1 MEEIGTNIRL
11 LRKTK
16 NITQEEL
23 ANALHISYQAI
34 SKWENGSSQPD
45 IALLPAIA
53 NYFGVSLDELFGFK
67 LQAMTNKERFIRF
80 MADTGVLSVGEFTL
94 RAGDKCNYYIN
105 SENFCTNAQIAKLG
119 EFFAD
124 CIRENH
130 IEFDCIVGMA
140 YHGISFASATA
151 IALYQKY
158 GITTNFCHDRKV
170 NDSRGRMVC
179 GHMPQAG
186 ERIIVID
193 DLVSSGRTLTERL
206 DHLVSETKANIAAIL
221 VIAQKEPGASLLE
234 KNHKTRVLSV
244 INDEDIS
251 CALRDGII

>member
-23 ANALHISYQAI
+23 ANALHISYQAV
-34 SKWENGSSQPD
+34 SKWENNSSQPD

-53 NYFGVSLDELFGFK
+53 NYFGTSIDELFGFK

-80 MADTGVLSVGEFTL
+80 MADTGVLIFGDFTL
-94 RAGDKCNYYIN
+94 KAGGHSNYYIN
-105 SENFCTNAQIAKLG
+105 SENFCTSAQITKLG

-130 IEFDCIVGMA
+130 IAFDCIVGMA
-140 YHGISFASATA
+140 YHGISFAAATA

-158 GITTNFCHDRKV
+158 GITVNFCHDRKV
-170 NDSRGRMVC
+170 KDSRGRMFC
-179 GHMPQAG
+179 GHMPEAE
-186 ERIIVID
+186 ERVVIID
-193 DLVSSGRTLTERL
+193 DLVSSGQTLNERIEFL
-206 DHLVSETKANIAAIL
+206 IEQTKISIAAIL
-221 VIAQKEPGASLLE
+221 VIAQKEAGAMLLE
-234 KNHKTRVLSV
+234 KNYKTKVLSV
-244 INDEDIS
+244 IHDEDII

>member
-53 NYFGVSLDELFGFK
+53 NYFGVSIDELFGFK

-94 RAGDKCNYYIN
+94 RAGDKC
-105 SENFCTNAQIAKLG
+105 NAQIAKLG

>member
-16 NITQEEL
+16 NVTQEEL
-23 ANALHISYQAI
+23 ANALHITYQAI

-53 NYFGVSLDELFGFK
+53 NYFGVSIDELFGFK

-80 MADTGVLSVGEFTL
+80 MADTGVLTF
-94 RAGDKCNYYIN
+94 GDFALKMGGNSNYYIN

-130 IEFDCIVGMA
+130 IEFDGIVGMA
-140 YHGISFASATA
+140 YHGISFAAATS

-179 GHMPQAG
+179 GHMPEAG

-193 DLVSSGRTLTERL
+193 DLVSSGKTLGERIGQL
-206 DHLVSETKANIAAIL
+206 TSETKASVAAIL
-221 VIAQKEPGASLLE
+221 VIAQKEAGAKLNTE
-234 KNHKTRVLSV
+234 KYGTKVLSV
-244 INDEDIS
+244 ISDEDITY
-251 CALRDGII
+251 AVRDGIV

>member
-16 NITQEEL
+16 NVTQEEL
-23 ANALHISYQAI
+23 ANALHITYQAI

-53 NYFGVSLDELFGFK
+53 NYFGVSIDELFGFK

-80 MADTGVLSVGEFTL
+80 MADTGVLTF
-94 RAGDKCNYYIN
+94 GDFALKMGGNSNYYIN

-130 IEFDCIVGMA
+130 IEFDGIVGMA
-140 YHGISFASATA
+140 YHGISFAAATS

-179 GHMPQAG
+179 GHMPEAG

-193 DLVSSGRTLTERL
+193 DLVSSGKTLGERIGQL
-206 DHLVSETKANIAAIL
+206 TSETKASVAAIL
-221 VIAQKEPGASLLE
+221 VIAQKEAGAKLLAE
-234 KNHKTRVLSV
+234 KYGTKVLSV
-244 INDEDIS
+244 ISDEDITY
-251 CALRDGII
+251 AIRDGIV

>member
-53 NYFGVSLDELFGFK
+53 NYFGVSIDELFGFK

-94 RAGDKCNYYIN
+94 Y
-105 SENFCTNAQIAKLG
+105 
-119 EFFAD
+119 
-124 CIRENH
+124 
-130 IEFDCIVGMA
+130 
-140 YHGISFASATA
+140 
-151 IALYQKY
+151 
-158 GITTNFCHDRKV
+158 
-170 NDSRGRMVC
+170 
-179 GHMPQAG
+179 
-186 ERIIVID
+186 
-193 DLVSSGRTLTERL
+193 
-206 DHLVSETKANIAAIL
+206 
-221 VIAQKEPGASLLE
+221 
-234 KNHKTRVLSV
+234 
-244 INDEDIS
+244 
-251 CALRDGII
+251 

>member
-23 ANALHISYQAI
+23 ANAVHISYQAV

-53 NYFGVSLDELFGFK
+53 NYFGVSIDELFGFK

-80 MADTGVLSVGEFTL
+80 MADTGVLTFGDFAL
-94 RAGDKCNYYIN
+94 KAGGSSNYYIN

-130 IEFDCIVGMA
+130 ITFDCIVGMA
-140 YHGISFASATA
+140 YHGISFAAATS

-170 NDSRGRMVC
+170 KDSRGRTVC
-179 GHMPQAG
+179 GHMPEAG

-193 DLVSSGRTLTERL
+193 DLVSSGRTLGERIEQL
-206 DHLVSETKANIAAIL
+206 TAETKASVAAVL
-221 VIAQKEPGASLLE
+221 VIAQKEAGAAAIAE
-234 KNHKTRVLSV
+234 KFGTKVLSV
-244 INDEDIS
+244 ISDEDII
-251 CALRDGII
+251 CAVRDGIV